1 MIAVA
6 LSGGVD
12 SAVAAALL
20 CREGRRVIGL
30 TGRLLPRHH
39 PHWSRGCCDT
49 DAAASLCRQ
58 LGIEHRIVDL
68 SADFD
73 EHVVRPFVSGYGS
86 GLTPNPCIPCN
97 RDVKFGPLLA
107 RALEM
112 GCEKLATGHYAVV
125 ERRGERWGLRRG
137 LDREKD
143 QSYML
148 LALSQEQLA
157 RALLPLGAMHKP
169 QVRAL
174 ADEWSL
180 SCTHRESQDVCFAGG
195 DVAGFL
201 TRRLGASLGPIVD
214 TEGHCLGRHKGLHLY
229 TVGQRRGLG
238 IGGTT
243 AGLYVL
249 AKDPSTNA
257 LIVGTREQ
265 LCVTEFRVTDVNWVS
280 MPPPPPT
287 VGQPSPLPPE
297 PSHAGRPRHGE
308 GALPQAGRPR
318 HGEGAPPVSCL
329 VELRYRGTPLEAAVT
344 PLPDGDCAVRVC
356 PHEQAVAP
364 GQAAALYDT
373 EGWLLG
379 GGTIAATPL

>member
-1 MIAVA
+1 VVAVA

-20 CREGRRVIGL
+20 CRDGRRVIGL

-39 PHWSRGCCDT
+39 PHWNRGCCDT

-58 LGIEHRIVDL
+58 LGIEHHVLDL

-73 EHVVRPFVSGYGS
+73 EHVVCPFVRGYGS

-97 RDVKFGPLLA
+97 RYVKFGPLLA
-107 RALEM
+107 RAVEM
-112 GCEKLATGHYAVV
+112 GCDTLATGHYAVV
-125 ERRGERWGLRRG
+125 EPRAERRGLRRG

-157 RALLPLGAMHKP
+157 RTLLPLGAMHKSE
-169 QVRAL
+169 VRAL
-174 ADEWSL
+174 ADEWTL
-180 SCTHRESQDVCFAGG
+180 SRAHRESQDVCFAGG

-201 TRRLGASLGPIVD
+201 TRRLGASVGPIVD

-238 IGGTT
+238 IGGTP

-249 AKDPSTNA
+249 AKDPATNA
-257 LIVGTREQ
+257 LIVGTRDQ
-265 LCVTEFRVTDVNWVS
+265 LCVTEFRVTDMNWVS
-280 MPPPPPT
+280 IPPPLPA
-287 VGQPSPLPPE
+287 VGQPSRLPST
-297 PSHAGRPRHGE
+297 PS
-308 GALPQAGRPR
+308 QAGRLR
-318 HGEGAPPVSCL
+318 HREGAESLACL
-329 VELRYRGTPLEAAVT
+329 VELRYRGTPLEATVT
-344 PLPDGDCAVRVC
+344 PLAEGDCTVRVSR
-356 PHEQAVAP
+356 HDQAVAP
-364 GQAAALYDT
+364 GQAAAFYDT

-379 GGTIAATPL
+379 GGTIAARG